1 MVWSSVL
8 QKIPVAIIAV
18 VFVIAAA
25 TIYLRWKNITF
36 QRVINILKTTNYIQA
51 WVLLLV
57 FLITG
62 VFSVLNHF
70 HAKQYSSAIVSLN
83 YSDASQAKNSN
94 GTRYS
99 MAEITSDQVVKRAI
113 EMGALEKV
121 NVKQLKQSLS
131 VKPHV
136 QGDAFD
142 ETKYHISTEFFVEY
156 KATKYTQHL
165 NAENVINLLTSA
177 YKEYYIEKYTDNF
190 CLDTI
195 DEKPD
200 YSEMEYMDVVA
211 YLNKETTTI
220 LNYLYGMA
228 GKSSSFVTEDNT
240 TFNSIA
246 GKVSQFQKT
255 QIEENLKSLV
265 LQNGI
270 SRDKASYLDRLS
282 YQNKNTDFD
291 RRKNLISFNLC
302 NDAIAMYSEEM
313 TRVVLVPTWDNSGKY
328 DMGRTKVGIDE
339 LSVMATDFSNSV
351 ATNEKSIMDNNLIM
365 EKIKN
370 APKKKNAK
378 AAADELILS
387 IDKSIEA
394 FANEAVTAGREYLNH
409 TMNQCIAVSFSGG
422 SIFREIKMIVLF
434 AGFSYMS
441 IMLYVISKDVPK
453 KKAK

>member
-1 MVWSSVL
+1 MVWTSVL
-8 QKIPVAIIAV
+8 QKIPVAIVAV
-18 VFVIAAA
+18 VFLIAVAR
-25 TIYLRWKNITF
+25 IYFRWKNITI
-36 QRVINILKTTNYIQA
+36 QKVIKILKTTNYIQA

-57 FLITG
+57 FFITG
-62 VFSVLNHF
+62 VFSICNHF
-70 HAKQYSSAIVSLN
+70 YAKQYSSAIVSLN

-99 MAEITSDQVVKRAI
+99 MAEITSDQVVEKAI
-113 EMGALEKV
+113 ELGALENV
-121 NVKQLKQSLS
+121 TVKQLKEGLT
-131 VKPHV
+131 VRPYV

-142 ETKYHISTEFFVEY
+142 ESQYHISTEFLVEY

-190 CLDTI
+190 NLDTI
-195 DEKPD
+195 DNKPD
-200 YSEMEYMDVVA
+200 FSQMEYMDVVA

-220 LNYLYGMA
+220 LNFLYGMA
-228 GKSSSFVTEDNT
+228 GKSSSFVTQNNT

-246 GKVSQFQKT
+246 GKVYQFQQT
-255 QIEENLKSLV
+255 QINENLKSLI
-265 LQNGI
+265 LQNGMA
-270 SRDKASYLDRLS
+270 RDKASYIDRLS

-291 RRKNLISFNLC
+291 RRKNLVSFNLC

-313 TRVVLVPTWDNSGKY
+313 TRIVLVPTWDNSGKY
-328 DMGRTKVGIDE
+328 YMGRTKVGIDE
-339 LSVMATDFSNSV
+339 LSVMATDFSNYV
-351 ATNEKSIMDNNLIM
+351 ATDEKSIMDNNLIM
-365 EKIKN
+365 DKIKN
-370 APKKKNAK
+370 SPKKNNAK

-409 TMNQCIAVSFSGG
+409 TMNQCIAVNFSGG
-422 SIFREIKMIVLF
+422 SVFREIKMIVLF
-434 AGFSYMS
+434 AGFNYMS
-441 IMLYVISKDVPK
+441 IMLYVISKEFPK

>member
-328 DMGRTKVGIDE
+328 YMGRTKVGIDE

-441 IMLYVISKDVPK
+441 IMLYVISKEFPK